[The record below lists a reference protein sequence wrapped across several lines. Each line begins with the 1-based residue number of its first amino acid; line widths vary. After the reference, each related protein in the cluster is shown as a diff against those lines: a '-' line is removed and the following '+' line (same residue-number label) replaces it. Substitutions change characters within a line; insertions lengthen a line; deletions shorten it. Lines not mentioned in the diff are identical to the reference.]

1 MELSLL
7 CGIKVLLTVVDKN
20 NKIMIFSSDKNIKS
34 FVDQNLKRPERA
46 KELFS
51 NDDVWYYFLYP
62 KNI

>member
-51 NDDVWYYFLYP
+51 NDDV
-62 KNI
+62 